1 VFCYKLIHG
10 LVNIDATK
18 FFTLASNT
26 QLRGNQFKLVKP
38 RSVSV
43 LDANF
48 FSNRVVDIW
57 NRLPDCIVTAE
68 SVYGFK
74 HRLNSFD
81 FSNFISY

>member
-1 VFCYKLIHG
+1 VFCYKLIHE

-43 LDANF
+43 RDANF
-48 FSNRVVDIW
+48 LSDRVVNIW
-57 NRLPDCIVTAE
+57 NRLPDCTVTAE
-68 SVYGFK
+68 SVYSFK
-74 HRLNSFD
+74 RRLNSFD
-81 FSNFISY
+81 FSSFISY